1 MPPSDDALGRSWEG
15 PLVFIY
21 PEGHSGRFKGD
32 IVSSVPDI
40 QFFKVGREPTILIL
54 ACDGLWDVM
63 DGDDAVRIV
72 RDLLLDKKLSA
83 KDGAARLTELAQ
95 HLGSS
100 DNVTVILIRFYWEE

>member
-1 MPPSDDALGRSWEG
+1 
-15 PLVFIY
+15 
-21 PEGHSGRFKGD
+21 
-32 IVSSVPDI
+32 
-40 QFFKVGREPTILIL
+40 
-54 ACDGLWDVM
+54 M